1 MVTVTFLQLKL
12 SSVATDMFVNVFR
25 VGFHGRVRNHGD
37 RGDIFTN
44 HAEVKRIC
52 LFLLFAF
59 CGSVKAVGDGP
70 EDQNNGFAGH
80 PPPFLTCS
88 INK

>member
-1 MVTVTFLQLKL
+1 MGQI
-12 SSVATDMFVNVFR
+12 SVK
-25 VGFHGRVRNHGD
+25 VGGLLV
-37 RGDIFTN
+37 
-44 HAEVKRIC
+44 
-52 LFLLFAF
+52 FLLFAF
-59 CGSVKAVGDGP
+59 CGSVKAVGDGS